1 MLDKQGRAR
10 SEIAAL
16 YTWRY
21 NDNYSGNSL
30 GNLSN
35 VIESD
40 QYKVCNPGFAHT
52 FQCIDVPSF
61 QGKGEFCPTPYFYQ
75 NLGEAEYVVAVYQYM
90 RLLGYPSSKISI
102 LTTYN
107 GQKELINDVLKQ
119 RCSSSLFGTPSS
131 VSTVDTYQG
140 QQNDYI
146 LLSLVRTESIG
157 HLKDIRRL
165 VVAMS
170 RARLGLYVFC
180 RQHLFQNCYE
190 LAPSFNILLSKPSKL
205 QLVVGEGYN
214 IDEETNKISIE
225 TRHINTKID
234 NKSIVDVEDV
244 SNMGILVYQM
254 VQQAGNTSSNSIE
267 MSV

>member
-1 MLDKQGRAR
+1 
-10 SEIAAL
+10 
-16 YTWRY
+16 
-21 NDNYSGNSL
+21 
-30 GNLSN
+30 
-35 VIESD
+35 
-40 QYKVCNPGFAHT
+40 
-52 FQCIDVPSF
+52 
-61 QGKGEFCPTPYFYQ
+61 
-75 NLGEAEYVVAVYQYM
+75 M

-119 RCSSSLFGTPSS
+119 RCSSSLFGRPGS

-165 VVAMS
+165 VVALS

-180 RQHLFQNCYE
+180 RHRLFENCYE
-190 LAPSFNILLSKPSKL
+190 LTPSFNILLSKPSKL
-205 QLVVGEGYN
+205 QLVVGEGYV
-214 IDEETNKISIE
+214 IDEETNEISSE
-225 TRHINTKID
+225 ARGVNASID
-234 NKSIVDVEDV
+234 KKNIVYVEDV

-254 VQQAGNTSSNSIE
+254 VQQSGSCTASIE
-267 MSV
+267 MSA